1 MNREFWKA
9 AVRRAVRTM
18 AQAALS
24 FVGANAVTLGDVD
37 LLAMLSAAALGF
49 LFSMLMSIATGLP
62 EAPFNG
68 GGDHRAD

>member
-1 MNREFWKA
+1 MNCEFWKA

-37 LLAMLSAAALGF
+37 LLGMASAAALGF

-62 EAPFNG
+62 EAPFT
-68 GGDHRAD
+68 GGDNNAH